1 MAKIK
6 AGTVPTAGIE
16 SVTVEI
22 ENGTARGRFEIHML
36 GQKMTPEQSR
46 QLADVLTSAA
56 DKAEIFEAAIGG

>member
-22 ENGTARGRFEIHML
+22 ENGTARGRFEVHIL
-36 GQKMTPEQSR
+36 GQKLTPEQSR
-46 QLADVLTSAA
+46 QLADVLTDAA